1 MNVISTIGLGF
12 VAVVMQLIRI
22 AEALEQIIEV
32 LHWIEQNTREK
43 K

>member
-1 MNVISTIGLGF
+1 
-12 VAVVMQLIRI
+12 VAVVVVMQLIRI